1 MDGLVGRRCFL
12 AFYSLCV
19 LGPPLRSTPH
29 PQNQKPKLNCSRCV
43 RARAFLSFLSFFLT
57 PWTIRFD
64 LIAIMVLATGEGAG
78 GAVVVF
84 GAAVVAGILYGAY
97 KVLSIGRRAT
107 GLPPGMPLICLVFC
121 A

>member
-1 MDGLVGRRCFL
+1 
-12 AFYSLCV
+12 
-19 LGPPLRSTPH
+19 
-29 PQNQKPKLNCSRCV
+29 
-43 RARAFLSFLSFFLT
+43 
-57 PWTIRFD
+57 
-64 LIAIMVLATGEGAG
+64 MVLATGEGAG